1 MDSSTLSNRDER
13 VLSLLFDSESQ
24 AQSIGVETG
33 NCPEVLPSDSDTE
46 AIRSITRRAVA
57 LAEGGLLR
65 ESECLLNES
74 IEKYPS
80 ARAAS
85 LNNRA
90 QVRRL
95 AGNVDGALEDLNR
108 VIKEETKEETKVISS
123 RNCKW
128 LSDAHAHR
136 ATIYLLLA
144 KREISGR
151 LSETLDEEIFEE
163 WASRDFATAGR
174 YGNEL
179 ARAMAVRVNP
189 YAKLCGAIVQTALQK
204 EMQPD
209 QSRNYRERTDLGF
222 SM

>member
-1 MDSSTLSNRDER
+1 MDNNTLSNRDER

-24 AQSIGVETG
+24 AQSIVVKAR
-33 NCPEVLPSDSDTE
+33 NCPEVPLSDSDTE
-46 AIRSITRRAVA
+46 AIRLITRKAVE
-57 LAEGGLLR
+57 LAEGGLFQ
-65 ESECLLNES
+65 EAECLLNES

-80 ARAAS
+80 AKAAS

-108 VIKEETKEETKVISS
+108 VIKEETKVVSS
-123 RNCKW
+123 RSCKW

-209 QSRNYRERTDLGF
+209 RSCL
-222 SM
+222 